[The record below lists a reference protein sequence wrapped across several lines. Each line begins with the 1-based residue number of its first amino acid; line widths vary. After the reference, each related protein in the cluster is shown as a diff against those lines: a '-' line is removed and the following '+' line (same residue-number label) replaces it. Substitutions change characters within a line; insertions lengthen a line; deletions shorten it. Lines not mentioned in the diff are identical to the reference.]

1 MIQDQQ
7 LFILGEFY
15 LKKANL
21 PAARDI
27 FQKLLESNPDSYQV
41 AFNLGRIEHKL
52 GRLPQAIENLEKAR
66 FLNPVHKATLQ
77 LLSKAYDK
85 DQKIKKA
92 LECMVDVYLLSK
104 ETKDSRTE
112 SYKKKVRNLS
122 KKVGPEMDD
131 QQKNLLTKERLQFLN
146 QQITNL
152 EKMLNDPKKDRAE
165 SIPPAASAPTLIEN
179 SQVTIAT
186 IEEAISFA
194 DLNIDQPETVTE
206 VKTESFSN
214 PSTLDDSLMAEID
227 EHIAQET
234 DTDFEGIEDPVHD
247 EKDNVVSPD
256 FSKSEKMH
264 DIRRHI
270 VFRTLSQSELDK
282 IQKFSTVQSFEK
294 NEVIHTPLEPIYGF
308 SCVLEGKVRIYHQ
321 NESLMELEAGAIID
335 EAELCNGVK
344 YFFETRAVES
354 ASILMVNK
362 AALLTLCKLQH
373 ELAVH
378 FLWHFYKSLSLKINS
393 IFESIIY
400 QNPSQKTIWNLDRL
414 QEITQQRLL
423 NELEIEYLSQRLTKR
438 MLRKNDFIFK
448 NHAPADTFYI
458 LLEGEVELQHPAS
471 KDTIDIKVG
480 EYFSEIG
487 LISNSFEHSMNA
499 QVVSDQ
505 AILLHI
511 DRAQLTRLHDPNNRD
526 NYRMMEILWNI
537 YSRKYFEFLNF
548 HYHLLKS

>member
-1 MIQDQQ
+1 MIHDQQ

-15 LKKANL
+15 LKKANV

-27 FQKLLESNPDSYQV
+27 FQKLLESNPDSYLV
-41 AFNLGRIEHKL
+41 AFNLGRTEHKL
-52 GRLPQAIENLEKAR
+52 GRIPQAIENLEKAR
-66 FLNPVHKATLQ
+66 FLNPVHKPTLQ
-77 LLSKAYDK
+77 LLSKVYDK

-122 KKVGPEMDD
+122 KKVGHDMDD
-131 QQKNLLTKERLQFLN
+131 QQKSLLTKDRLQYLN
-146 QQITNL
+146 QHITNL
-152 EKMLNDPKKDRAE
+152 EKALSEPKKE
-165 SIPPAASAPTLIEN
+165 APVEPVLLEN

-186 IEEAISFA
+186 IDEAMSFA
-194 DLNIDQPETVTE
+194 DLNVDQPEPEPEIKAV
-206 VKTESFSN
+206 SLNN
-214 PSTLDDSLMAEID
+214 PETLDDSLMAEID
-227 EHIAQET
+227 EHISQEA
-234 DTDFEGIEDPVHD
+234 DTEFEGIEDPAHD
-247 EKDNVVSPD
+247 EKDNVVSHD
-256 FSKSEKMH
+256 FSTPEKTL

-270 VFRTLSQSELDK
+270 VFKTLSAGELEK
-282 IQKFSTVQSFEK
+282 IQKFSTIQSFEK

-308 SCVLEGKVRIYHQ
+308 SCVLDGKVRIYHQ

-354 ASILMVNK
+354 ATILMVNK

-438 MLRKNDFIFK
+438 MLRKNDFVFK

-458 LLEGEVELQHPAS
+458 LLEGEVELEHPAS
-471 KDTIDIKVG
+471 KDSIDIKVG

-499 QVVSDQ
+499 KVISDQ